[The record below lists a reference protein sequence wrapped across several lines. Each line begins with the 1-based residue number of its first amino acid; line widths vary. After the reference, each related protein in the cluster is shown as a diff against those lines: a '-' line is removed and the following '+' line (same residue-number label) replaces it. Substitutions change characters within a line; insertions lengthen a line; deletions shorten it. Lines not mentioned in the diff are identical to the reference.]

1 MTDFIVALVER
12 PFHTVRGLP
21 SCVENAVILSRLGG
35 SLGVVALMLVAG
47 SCDGGPTP
55 AARTMEF
62 DRQLADT
69 LVQRQ
74 VAFGPRV
81 PGTTAHAE
89 ALAWMHDGSRRSTG
103 LDDDISGDACRRHR
117 ADAVHACNS
126 GERNALA
133 NKRLG
138 QLPARGDVT
147 RIGDCPLGHAA
158 SGRESDRCRR
168 PR

>member
-1 MTDFIVALVER
+1 MTDFIVAFVER

-21 SCVENAVILSRLGG
+21 SRVGDAVILSRLGG
-35 SLGVVALMLVAG
+35 SLGVVALTLVAG

-55 AARTMEF
+55 SARTMEF

-89 ALAWMHDGSRRSTG
+89 ALAWMTTF
-103 LDDDISGDACRRHR
+103 LE
-117 ADAVHACNS
+117 ACNS